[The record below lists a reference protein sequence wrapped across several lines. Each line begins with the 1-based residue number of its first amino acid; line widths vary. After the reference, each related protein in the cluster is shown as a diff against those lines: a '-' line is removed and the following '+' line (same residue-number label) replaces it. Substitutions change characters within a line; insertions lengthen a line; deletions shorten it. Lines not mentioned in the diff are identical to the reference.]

1 MTGSA
6 ILTAIG
12 NVVTASMSWAGDVV
26 TFITSND
33 LVLYAVVIGFVGL
46 GVGLLGRI
54 FGLRA

>member
-6 ILTAIG
+6 ILAAIG